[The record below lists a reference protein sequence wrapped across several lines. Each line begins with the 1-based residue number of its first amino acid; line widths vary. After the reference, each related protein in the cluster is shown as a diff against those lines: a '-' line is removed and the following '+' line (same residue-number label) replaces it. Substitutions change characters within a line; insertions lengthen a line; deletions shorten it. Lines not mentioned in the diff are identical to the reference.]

1 MPCVPIVAPVPA
13 LAHVVTVVVSS
24 MPPMRLV
31 EVNLEVWQQETEME
45 CGAPVRVSPVMVPL
59 IGVPINVVL
68 RDRVVRV
75 TPAVDMVFLL
85 VIAVARR
92 CRARN
97 EERERGDDE
106 AGHRKP
112 REAGR
117 TKRKSGLVAVEHA
130 APPGE

>member
-1 MPCVPIVAPVPA
+1 MPIVAPVPA

-24 MPPMRLV
+24 MPPIRLV

-45 CGAPVRVSPVMVPL
+45 CGAPARVSPVMVPL
-59 IGVPINVVL
+59 IVVPINVVL

-75 TPAVDMVFLL
+75 TPAVDKVFLL

-97 EERERGDDE
+97 EVRERGDDE

-112 REAGR
+112 REARCAR
-117 TKRKSGLVAVEHA
+117 TKRKSGRVAVEHA

>member
-1 MPCVPIVAPVPA
+1 MPIVAPVPA

-45 CGAPVRVSPVMVPL
+45 CGAPARVSPVMVPL
-59 IGVPINVVL
+59 IVVPINVVL

-75 TPAVDMVFLL
+75 TKAVDMVFLL

-97 EERERGDDE
+97 EERERGDD
-106 AGHRKP
+106 AGHREP
-112 REAGR
+112 REARR
-117 TKRKSGLVAVEHA
+117 TKRKSGRVAGEHA